1 MFAGC
6 SKKLNLLSLCFN
18 VQNFISLVQ
27 ETVLDLGVHIYE
39 GINLI
44 LFENSIAELI
54 NYFLF
59 CFKQK

>member
-6 SKKLNLLSLCFN
+6 SKKKLNLLSLCFN

-39 GINLI
+39 GITLI
-44 LFENSIAELI
+44 YLKTVSRS
-54 NYFLF
+54 
-59 CFKQK
+59 